1 MLSLICIIH
10 NMSTRAFNL
19 SDINITN
26 ININDLNKYFPDC
39 LDGID
44 FSNDNKVNSNS
55 ENKITECF
63 NCNDTNIIEDYT
75 QGNLVCK
82 NCGQVLDGV
91 IDFNPEWKQFDD
103 DDKANARCGMPIN
116 IHLPQSSLGTTFTG
130 GGRNRIKILHGWN
143 SMPYN
148 ERSLNNEFKKIKDV
162 CLKGNILKCVED
174 DAIIMYRLANESK
187 IINNKKTRAVITRGI
202 NRISISA
209 ACVFFAC
216 SRNEV
221 IRTSKE
227 IANLYNISDTEMNR
241 GCKNLLKLLK
251 NKNVHMKM
259 GTSKPENFI
268 KRYCDKLK
276 IKNIFAIEAIK
287 IAKNVEKL
295 NIASGHTPYSTA
307 AASILLMSDIY
318 NLKTITKKKLA
329 KEFNISDVTITKT
342 YKEIQPHNEVLISDN
357 KTNKIVI
364 EIQAAMEKES
374 LPPEILKRMQKFGVV
389 NKVDDVVKVDLDLE
403 YDLDD
408 ELDLYDVSSNE
419 LEDEFDDEI
428 DYDKQFDKID
438 NLIKSIKKSN
448 IKKNI
453 NIMNEI
459 IYIMKNI
466 NDNIFKEFQLI
477 YKY

>member
-1 MLSLICIIH
+1 MLSLICIIN
-10 NMSTRAFNL
+10 NMSTRTFNL
-19 SDINITN
+19 SDINISN
-26 ININDLNKYFPDC
+26 INIYDLNKYFPDC
-39 LDGID
+39 QDGID
-44 FSNDNKVNSNS
+44 FNNDNKVNSNKGNI
-55 ENKITECF
+55 NKITECF
-63 NCNDTNIIEDYT
+63 NCNDTDIIEDYT
-75 QGNLVCK
+75 QGNMVCK

-116 IHLPQSSLGTTFTG
+116 IHLPQSSLGTTFAG

-342 YKEIQPHNEVLISDN
+342 YKEIQPYNKVLINDT
-357 KTNKIVI
+357 KTNEIVI
-364 EIQAAMEKES
+364 TIKSEMDKES

-389 NKVDDVVKVDLDLE
+389 NIVDKLDDVVDIVDNESDEDNEFNYLYNDE
-403 YDLDD
+403 HDD
-408 ELDLYDVSSNE
+408 NN
-419 LEDEFDDEI
+419 FDI
-428 DYDKQFDKID
+428 
-438 NLIKSIKKSN
+438 LIKSMKYSN

-453 NIMNEI
+453 NTMNEI
-459 IYIMKNI
+459 VYILKNI
-466 NDNIFKEFQLI
+466 NEELI
-477 YKY
+477 NKYNKVKFIK